1 MLESVSVSNMES
13 NQVDPSQSLQDIA
26 DAQDAA
32 ATRLT
37 TPIWYHPILGFLAAG
52 YLIAFALGTTKVHS
66 VALIVFL
73 AALAALVRAYRRHTG
88 MWISGF
94 GAGKASRWAYAL
106 SALFVT
112 SFAAAKIPY
121 EVADVRWPTWVA
133 AATVLAGTITLGHL
147 FDNAV
152 RKQIRQAQ

>member
-1 MLESVSVSNMES
+1 MES

-26 DAQDAA
+26 DAQYAA

-37 TPIWYHPILGFLAAG
+37 TPIWYHPILGLLAAG
-52 YLIAFALGTTKVHS
+52 YFVAFTFGSTKVHS

-73 AALAALVRAYRRHTG
+73 AGLAALVRAYRRRTG

-112 SFAAAKIPY
+112 SSATAKISY
-121 EVADVRWPTWVA
+121 KVADVRWPTWVA
-133 AATVLAGTITLGHL
+133 AATIVGGTIALGHL

-152 RKQIRQAQ
+152 RKQIRQGQ

>member
-1 MLESVSVSNMES
+1 MES
-13 NQVDPSQSLQDIA
+13 NHIDPSQSLQDIA

-37 TPIWYHPILGFLAAG
+37 TPIWYHPILGLLAAS
-52 YLIAFALGTTKVHS
+52 YLIAFALGSTKVHS
-66 VALIVFL
+66 VALIMFL
-73 AALAALVRAYRRHTG
+73 AGIAALIQAYRRSTG

-106 SALFVT
+106 SALFVA
-112 SFAAAKIPY
+112 SFATAKISY
-121 EVADVRWPTWVA
+121 EVADLQWPTWVA
-133 AATVLAGTITLGHL
+133 AAAVVVGTIVLGHL

-152 RKQIRQAQ
+152 RKQIRQGQ